1 MLTGFVHVPQVPNSA
16 WFWQFLAGKTFV
28 RNMRN
33 CGIQG
38 SHCLI
43 PPGDSSCLFYP
54 EAVSLLP
61 CSTSMSCAVLGRG
74 NQAFSMLPLFLHVIS
89 PTTSC
94 LSISKYEP
102 FGQCSAN
109 PTRDLATNRKTKIVW
124 NIIQTRWTKDHPE
137 PSAFLLGHQSHTP
150 PC

>member
-1 MLTGFVHVPQVPNSA
+1 MLTDFVHITQVPDSA
-16 WFWQFLAGKTFV
+16 WFWQFLAGKTSV

-43 PPGDSSCLFYP
+43 PPGDNSFFFYP

-61 CSTSMSCAVLGRG
+61 SSTSMSCTVLCRG
-74 NQAFSMLPLFLHVIS
+74 NQASFMLPLFLHVTS
-89 PTTSC
+89 PITSC
-94 LSISKYEP
+94 LLISKYEP

-109 PTRDLATNRKTKIVW
+109 PMRDLATNRKTKIVW
-124 NIIQTRWTKDHPE
+124 NIVQTRWTKDHPQ
-137 PSAFLLGHQSHTP
+137 PSAFLLCHQSHTP